1 MKLIQ
6 KSLLFA
12 SLLSAGASVTTI
24 IPAVSNVAVV
34 QAATKCSSSSK
45 IKVKVAKAQ
54 LYNEKG
60 KKLSRCLTKGKT
72 CTPKEKTSIKGQ
84 KYYKVGK
91 DEFVKASDVSL
102 EK

>member
-12 SLLSAGASVTTI
+12 TLLSAGASTTTI
-24 IPAVSNVAVV
+24 IPAVSNVAIV
-34 QAATKCSSSSK
+34 QAAKCSSSSK
-45 IKVKVAKAQ
+45 ITVKVAKAQ

-60 KKLSRCLTKGKT
+60 KKLSRCLTKGTT
-72 CTPKEKTSIKGQ
+72 CKPKEKISIKGH

-91 DEFVKASDVSL
+91 GEFVKASQVTV
-102 EK
+102 KK